1 MKRKQ
6 SIFTKTLCL
15 GCACSIL
22 CSSCAT
28 MDQQT
33 RTSVATQTGAI
44 VGGTFGAA
52 LGDHIDGN
60 RGSFWGSMLG
70 SLAGIAVGAAVASSG
85 QQPHTDQQVSR
96 VAIQPAP
103 FLLIKDIILKDRNG
117 NQCIDAGEGCQIT
130 FILVNNGDLAAHNVT
145 PRIKA
150 KGNAK
155 KIRLSAPV
163 SIRRITLDDEISY
176 TVQARASESLK
187 TGSADFEIRMED
199 GQGNELCKEQFSVC
213 TRGRSKR

>member
-1 MKRKQ
+1 
-6 SIFTKTLCL
+6 
-15 GCACSIL
+15 
-22 CSSCAT
+22 
-28 MDQQT
+28 MDRQT

-52 LGDHIDGN
+52 LGDHIGG
-60 RGSFWGSMLG
+60 RHGSFWGSMLG
-70 SLAGIAVGAAVASSG
+70 SVAGIAVGAAAANH
-85 QQPHTDQQVSR
+85 QPDTQVSR

-103 FLLIKDIILKDRNG
+103 SLLIKDIILKDWNG
-117 NQCIDAGEGCQIT
+117 NRCIDAGEGCQIT
-130 FILVNNGDLAAHNVT
+130 FIIVNNGDLAAHNVT

-155 KIRLSAPV
+155 KIRLSAPAG
-163 SIRRITLDDEISY
+163 IRQITLNDEISY

-199 GQGNELCKEQFSVC
+199 GHGNELCKEQFSVC
-213 TRGRSKR
+213 TQGRSKR